1 MQLHLRAHA
10 PCPSSIGRGS
20 SKPAP
25 CLHLRPRSVC
35 RAWDSEETAARWQ
48 ELPDV
53 RQPSIQEQ
61 GPSSSLLPADPQA
74 TLQRV
79 LEVVRTGNLDGM
91 LEFCSDEVI
100 DKLLA
105 LKQTPGWVIDLVQPV
120 KQLSQPATHRHMP
133 GGCMMTIILAAIESS
148 NHPLLAGHLLARHP
162 ASSCTVEHDQDGHSN
177 AWDQTLALNH
187 FSCQQ

>member
-120 KQLSQPATHRHMP
+120 KQLSHPSSHARRVHDDYHFGCYRKQQPPTAGRAFAGKTPSKQLHR
-133 GGCMMTIILAAIESS
+133 
-148 NHPLLAGHLLARHP
+148 
-162 ASSCTVEHDQDGHSN
+162 
-177 AWDQTLALNH
+177 
-187 FSCQQ
+187 